1 MLSID
6 KAKEIGKENSIDVAF
21 VISSL
26 TGIFPAFYNFS
37 PQNYSFINTNAS
49 ALTLYFGSVFYYTM
63 KNVDW
68 QQPVITINPGSG
80 YFIEYNFTVRLT
92 EITYFNG
99 FGTLRVS
106 EFL

>member
-1 MLSID
+1 
-6 KAKEIGKENSIDVAF
+6 
-21 VISSL
+21 
-26 TGIFPAFYNFS
+26 
-37 PQNYSFINTNAS
+37 
-49 ALTLYFGSVFYYTM
+49 M

-80 YFIEYNFTVRLT
+80 FFIEYNFTVRLT